1 MIGILAG
8 MGPKSTGPFVD
19 TVVAECQTIY
29 GAKHDMD
36 FPHMMIY
43 SCPTPFY
50 MDRPIDHEA
59 MKKAIIEGAQKLEST
74 GVEFI
79 AMPCN
84 TAHLYFDELQRSL
97 SVPILN
103 IVDETL
109 QAIPENT
116 KRVALLATEATV
128 QAGIYQDGIAK
139 RNIEYI
145 HYEKWQTMINQI
157 ISCIKGGEIEKAR
170 KLWDALVLQLKDEVD
185 TAIIAC
191 TDLNVVASEDF
202 VDSSQCLAKAVVR
215 MYVETIRGSHL
226 LKWDTHLTKTLEKN
240 LYPLLK

>member
-74 GVEFI
+74 GASFI

-84 TAHLYFDELQRSL
+84 TAHLYFEELQQSL
-97 SVPILN
+97 SIPILN

-109 QAIPENT
+109 QAIPET
-116 KRVALLATEATV
+116 AKRVALLATEATV

-145 HYEKWQTMINQI
+145 HHETWQEMINQI
-157 ISCIKGGEIEKAR
+157 ITCIKSGEIEKAHE
-170 KLWDALVLQLKDEVD
+170 LWNTLVLQLRDEVD

-191 TDLNVVASEDF
+191 TDLNVVANEDF

-215 MYVETIRGSHL
+215 MYLSN
-226 LKWDTHLTKTLEKN
+226 TKRSS
-240 LYPLLK
+240 

>member
-50 MDRPIDHEA
+50 MDRPIDHAA

-74 GVEFI
+74 GASFI

-84 TAHLYFDELQRSL
+84 TAHLYFEELQQSL
-97 SVPILN
+97 SIPILN
-103 IVDETL
+103 IVGETL
-109 QAIPENT
+109 KAIPET
-116 KRVALLATEATV
+116 AKRVALLATEATV

-145 HYEKWQTMINQI
+145 HHEKWQDMINQI
-157 ISCIKGGEIEKAR
+157 ITYIKSGKVEEAR
-170 KLWDALVLQLKDEVD
+170 ELWNALVLQLREEVD

-191 TDLNVVASEDF
+191 TDLNVVAIEDF
-202 VDSSQCLAKAVVR
+202 VDSSQCLAKAVVK
-215 MYVETIRGSHL
+215 MYVENIRGSQ
-226 LKWDTHLTKTLEKN
+226 
-240 LYPLLK
+240 

>member
-74 GVEFI
+74 GAGFI
-79 AMPCN
+79 AMSCN
-84 TAHLYFDELQRSL
+84 TAHLYFEELQQSL
-97 SVPILN
+97 SIPILN

-109 QAIPENT
+109 KAIPET
-116 KRVALLATEATV
+116 AKRVALLETEATV

-145 HYEKWQTMINQI
+145 HYEQWQESINQI
-157 ISCIKGGEIEKAR
+157 ITYIKSGEVEEAR
-170 KLWDALVLQLKDEVD
+170 ELWSALVLQLKDEVD

-202 VDSSQCLAKAVVR
+202 VDSTQCLAKAVVR
-215 MYVETIRGSHL
+215 MYLSN
-226 LKWDTHLTKTLEKN
+226 TKRSS
-240 LYPLLK
+240 

>member
-43 SCPTPFY
+43 SRPTPFY
-50 MDRPIDHEA
+50 MDRPLDHEA

-74 GVEFI
+74 GTSFI

-84 TAHLYFDELQRSL
+84 TAHLYFEELQRSL

-109 QAIPENT
+109 QAIPET
-116 KRVALLATEATV
+116 AKRVALLATEATV

-145 HYEKWQTMINQI
+145 HHETWQEMINQI
-157 ISCIKGGEIEKAR
+157 ITCIKSGEIEKAR
-170 KLWDALVLQLKDEVD
+170 ELWNDLVLQLRDEVD

-191 TDLNVVASEDF
+191 TDLNVIASEDF

-215 MYVETIRGSHL
+215 MYVETIRGSQ
-226 LKWDTHLTKTLEKN
+226 
-240 LYPLLK
+240 

>member
-74 GVEFI
+74 GASFI

-84 TAHLYFDELQRSL
+84 TAHLYFEELQQSL
-97 SVPILN
+97 SIPILN

-109 QAIPENT
+109 KAIPENT

-145 HYEKWQTMINQI
+145 HYEQCQETINQI
-157 ISCIKGGEIEKAR
+157 ITYIKSGEVEEAR
-170 KLWDALVLQLKDEVD
+170 ELWSALVLQLKDEVD

-191 TDLNVVASEDF
+191 TDLNVLASEDF
-202 VDSSQCLAKAVVR
+202 IDSSQCLAKAVVR
-215 MYVETIRGSHL
+215 MYVENIRGSQ
-226 LKWDTHLTKTLEKN
+226 
-240 LYPLLK
+240 

>member
-29 GAKHDMD
+29 GAKHDID

-50 MDRPIDHEA
+50 MDRPIDHAA

-74 GVEFI
+74 GVDFI

-84 TAHLYFDELQRSL
+84 TAHLYFEELQRSITI
-97 SVPILN
+97 PILN

-109 QAIPENT
+109 KAIPENT

-128 QAGIYQDGIAK
+128 QASIYQDGITK
-139 RNIEYI
+139 RDIEYI
-145 HYEKWQTMINQI
+145 HNEQWQEMINQI
-157 ISCIKGGEIEKAR
+157 ITYIKGGEIEEAR
-170 KLWDALVLQLKDEVD
+170 KLWSLLVLQLKDEVD

-191 TDLNVVASEDF
+191 TDLNVVVSEDF
-202 VDSSQCLAKAVVR
+202 VDSAQCLAKAVVR
-215 MYVETIRGSHL
+215 IYASNIKKSS
-226 LKWDTHLTKTLEKN
+226 
-240 LYPLLK
+240 

>member
-59 MKKAIIEGAQKLEST
+59 MKKAIIKGAQKLEST
-74 GVEFI
+74 GASFI

-84 TAHLYFDELQRSL
+84 TAHLYFEELQRSL
-97 SVPILN
+97 SIPILN

-109 QAIPENT
+109 QAIPKNV

-128 QAGIYQDGIAK
+128 QAGIYQDGITK
-139 RNIEYI
+139 RDIEYI
-145 HYEKWQTMINQI
+145 HHETWQEMINQI
-157 ISCIKGGEIEKAR
+157 ITWIKSGEIEEAR
-170 KLWDALVLQLKDEVD
+170 ELWNALVLKLREEVD

-202 VDSSQCLAKAVVR
+202 VDSSQCLAKAIVR
-215 MYVETIRGSHL
+215 MYVENIRGS
-226 LKWDTHLTKTLEKN
+226 K
-240 LYPLLK
+240 

>member
-19 TVVAECQTIY
+19 TVVAQCQTIY

-50 MDRPIDHEA
+50 MDRPIDHA
-59 MKKAIIEGAQKLEST
+59 VMKKAIIEGAQKLEST
-74 GVEFI
+74 GVDFI

-84 TAHLYFDELQRSL
+84 TAHLYFKELQHSL
-97 SVPILN
+97 SIPILN

-109 QAIPENT
+109 QAIPDNT
-116 KRVALLATEATV
+116 KRVALLATQATV
-128 QAGIYQDGIAK
+128 QAEIYQNGITK
-139 RNIEYI
+139 RDIEYI
-145 HYEKWQTMINQI
+145 HNEKWQEMINQI
-157 ISCIKGGEIEKAR
+157 ITCIKCGEVEEAR
-170 KLWDALVLQLKDEVD
+170 KLWSALVLHLKNEVD

-191 TDLNVVASEDF
+191 TDLNVVANEDF
-202 VDSSQCLAKAVVR
+202 VDSSQCLADAVVR
-215 MYVETIRGSHL
+215 MYLANIRR
-226 LKWDTHLTKTLEKN
+226 T
-240 LYPLLK
+240 

>member
-19 TVVAECQTIY
+19 TVVAKCQTIY

-59 MKKAIIEGAQKLEST
+59 MKNAIIEGAQKLEST
-74 GVEFI
+74 GVDFI
-79 AMPCN
+79 AIPCN
-84 TAHLYFDELQRSL
+84 TAHLYFEELQHSL
-97 SVPILN
+97 SIPILN

-109 QAIPENT
+109 QTIPENI

-128 QAGIYQDGIAK
+128 QAGIYQDGITK

-145 HYEKWQTMINQI
+145 HHETWQEMINQI
-157 ISCIKGGEIEKAR
+157 ITWIKSGEVEEAR
-170 KLWDALVLQLKDEVD
+170 ELWNALVLQLRDEVD

-202 VDSSQCLAKAVVR
+202 VDSAQCLAKAVVR
-215 MYVETIRGSHL
+215 MYVETIRGSQ
-226 LKWDTHLTKTLEKN
+226 
-240 LYPLLK
+240 

>member
-19 TVVAECQTIY
+19 TVVEQCQKIY

-50 MDRPIDHEA
+50 MDCPIDHEA
-59 MKKAIIEGAQKLEST
+59 MKKAIIKGAQKLEST
-74 GVEFI
+74 GVNFI

-84 TAHLYFDELQRSL
+84 TAHLYFEELQRSI
-97 SVPILN
+97 SIPILN
-103 IVDETL
+103 MVDETL
-109 QAIPENT
+109 NAIPDGT

-128 QAGIYQDGIAK
+128 QSGIYEDGISK
-139 RNIEYI
+139 RGIEYV
-145 HYEKWQTMINQI
+145 HKDEWQTTINRTITNIKSGQI
-157 ISCIKGGEIEKAR
+157 EEARALWHTLIS
-170 KLWDALVLQLKDEVD
+170 QLKDETD

-191 TDLNVVASEDF
+191 TDLNVVANERF
-202 VDSSQCLAKAVVR
+202 VDSSQCLAEAVVR
-215 MYVETIRGSHL
+215 MYVSNTRRS
-226 LKWDTHLTKTLEKN
+226 
-240 LYPLLK
+240 

>member
-74 GVEFI
+74 GASFI

-84 TAHLYFDELQRSL
+84 TAHLYFEELQRSL
-97 SVPILN
+97 SIPILN

-109 QAIPENT
+109 KAIPET
-116 KRVALLATEATV
+116 AKKVALLATEATV
-128 QAGIYQDGIAK
+128 QSGIYQDGIAK

-145 HYEKWQTMINQI
+145 HYEQWQESINQI
-157 ISCIKGGEIEKAR
+157 ITYIKSGEVEEAR
-170 KLWDALVLQLKDEVD
+170 ELWSALVLQLKDEVD
-185 TAIIAC
+185 TVIIAC
-191 TDLNVVASEDF
+191 TDLNVVANEDF

-215 MYVETIRGSHL
+215 MYVENIRGSQ
-226 LKWDTHLTKTLEKN
+226 
-240 LYPLLK
+240 

>member
-19 TVVAECQTIY
+19 TVVAGCQTIY

-50 MDRPIDHEA
+50 MDRPIDYEA

-74 GVEFI
+74 GVDFI

-84 TAHLYFDELQRSL
+84 TAHLYFEELQHSL
-97 SVPILN
+97 SIPILN

-109 QAIPENT
+109 QTIPENI
-116 KRVALLATEATV
+116 KRVALLATEATI

-145 HYEKWQTMINQI
+145 HHEKWQTMINQI
-157 ISCIKGGEIEKAR
+157 ITYIKSGEVEEAR
-170 KLWDALVLQLKDEVD
+170 KLWSALVLQLKDEVD

-191 TDLNVVASEDF
+191 TDLNVVANEDF

-215 MYVETIRGSHL
+215 MYVENIRRS
-226 LKWDTHLTKTLEKN
+226 K
-240 LYPLLK
+240 

>member
-59 MKKAIIEGAQKLEST
+59 MKKTIIEGAQKLESI
-74 GVEFI
+74 GASFI

-84 TAHLYFDELQRSL
+84 TAHLYFEELQQSL
-97 SVPILN
+97 SIPILN
-103 IVDETL
+103 IIDETL
-109 QAIPENT
+109 QTIPKNI

-145 HYEKWQTMINQI
+145 HYEQWQESINQI
-157 ISCIKGGEIEKAR
+157 ITYIKSGEVKEAHR
-170 KLWDALVLQLKDEVD
+170 LWDALVLQLKDEVD

-202 VDSSQCLAKAVVR
+202 VDSSHCLAEAVVR
-215 MYVETIRGSHL
+215 MYVENIRRA
-226 LKWDTHLTKTLEKN
+226 K
-240 LYPLLK
+240 

>member
-19 TVVAECQTIY
+19 TVVAQCQTIY

-50 MDRPIDHEA
+50 MDRPIDHA
-59 MKKAIIEGAQKLEST
+59 VMKKAIIEGAQKLEST
-74 GVEFI
+74 GVDFI

-84 TAHLYFDELQRSL
+84 TAHLYFKELQHSL
-97 SVPILN
+97 SIPILN

-109 QAIPENT
+109 KAIPDNT
-116 KRVALLATEATV
+116 KRVALLATQATV
-128 QAGIYQDGIAK
+128 QAGIYQDGITK
-139 RNIEYI
+139 RDIEYI
-145 HYEKWQTMINQI
+145 HNEKWQEMINQI
-157 ISCIKGGEIEKAR
+157 ITCIKCGEVEEAR
-170 KLWDALVLQLKDEVD
+170 KLWSALVLHLKNEVD

-191 TDLNVVASEDF
+191 TDLNVVANEDF
-202 VDSSQCLAKAVVR
+202 VDSSQCLADAVVR
-215 MYVETIRGSHL
+215 MYLANIRR
-226 LKWDTHLTKTLEKN
+226 T
-240 LYPLLK
+240 

>member
-19 TVVAECQTIY
+19 TVVAKCQTIY

-59 MKKAIIEGAQKLEST
+59 MKKAIIKGAQKLEST
-74 GVEFI
+74 GVDFI

-84 TAHLYFDELQRSL
+84 TAHLYFEELQHSL
-97 SVPILN
+97 SIPILN

-109 QAIPENT
+109 QIIPKNV

-128 QAGIYQDGIAK
+128 QAGIYQDGITK
-139 RNIEYI
+139 RDIEYI
-145 HYEKWQTMINQI
+145 HHETWQEMINQI
-157 ISCIKGGEIEKAR
+157 ITYIKYGEVEEAR
-170 KLWDALVLQLKDEVD
+170 ELWNALVLQLREVVD

-215 MYVETIRGSHL
+215 MYVGNIRR
-226 LKWDTHLTKTLEKN
+226 
-240 LYPLLK
+240 PQ

>member
-8 MGPKSTGPFVD
+8 MGPKSTGPFID

-74 GVEFI
+74 GASFI

-84 TAHLYFDELQRSL
+84 TAHLYFEELQDSL
-97 SVPILN
+97 SIPILN

-109 QAIPENT
+109 QAIPET
-116 KRVALLATEATV
+116 AKRVALLATEATV
-128 QAGIYQDGIAK
+128 QAGIYQDGIVK

-145 HYEKWQTMINQI
+145 HHEKWQDMINQI
-157 ISCIKGGEIEKAR
+157 ITYIKSGKVEEAR
-170 KLWDALVLQLKDEVD
+170 ELWNALVLQLREEVD

-215 MYVETIRGSHL
+215 MYL
-226 LKWDTHLTKTLEKN
+226 LNTKRSS
-240 LYPLLK
+240 

>member
-1 MIGILAG
+1 MIRILAG
-8 MGPKSTGPFVD
+8 MGPKSTGSFVD
-19 TVVAECQTIY
+19 TVVAQCQTIY

-50 MDRPIDHEA
+50 MDRPIDHTA

-74 GVEFI
+74 GVDFI

-84 TAHLYFDELQRSL
+84 TAHLYFEELKRSITI
-97 SVPILN
+97 PILN
-103 IVDETL
+103 IVNETL
-109 QAIPENT
+109 KVIPENA

-128 QAGIYQDGIAK
+128 QAGIYQDGIVK
-139 RNIEYI
+139 RDIAYI
-145 HYEKWQTMINQI
+145 HDEKWQKMINQI
-157 ISCIKGGEIEKAR
+157 ITCIKSGEVEEAR
-170 KLWDALVLQLKDEVD
+170 KLWNVLVLQLKDEVD

-202 VDSSQCLAKAVVR
+202 VDSSQCLAEAVIR
-215 MYVETIRGSHL
+215 MYLSRTNCIFMSRR
-226 LKWDTHLTKTLEKN
+226 
-240 LYPLLK
+240 

>member
-29 GAKHDMD
+29 GAKHDID

-84 TAHLYFDELQRSL
+84 TAHLYFEELQQSL
-97 SVPILN
+97 SIPILN

-109 QAIPENT
+109 KAIPET
-116 KRVALLATEATV
+116 AKRVALLATEATI
-128 QAGIYQDGIAK
+128 QAGIYQDGITK

-145 HYEKWQTMINQI
+145 HHEKWQTMINQI
-157 ISCIKGGEIEKAR
+157 ITCIKSGEIEAAQE
-170 KLWDALVLQLKDEVD
+170 LWSALVLQLKDEVD
-185 TAIIAC
+185 TTIIAC
-191 TDLNVVASEDF
+191 TDLNVVANEEF
-202 VDSSQCLAKAVVR
+202 VDSAQCLAEAVVR
-215 MYVETIRGSHL
+215 MYVESGS
-226 LKWDTHLTKTLEKN
+226 KPN
-240 LYPLLK
+240 S

>member
-8 MGPKSTGPFVD
+8 MGPKSTGSFVD
-19 TVVAECQTIY
+19 TVVAKCQTIY

-50 MDRPIDHEA
+50 MDRSIDHEA

-84 TAHLYFDELQRSL
+84 TAHLYFEELQHSL
-97 SVPILN
+97 SIPLLN

-116 KRVALLATEATV
+116 KRVALLATEATI

-145 HYEKWQTMINQI
+145 HHEKWQTTINQI
-157 ISCIKGGEIEKAR
+157 ITYVKSGEVEATR
-170 KLWDALVLQLKDEVD
+170 ELWNALVVQLKDKVD

-191 TDLNVVASEDF
+191 TDLNIVANEDF
-202 VDSSQCLAKAVVR
+202 VDSAQCLAEAVVR
-215 MYVETIRGSHL
+215 MYVSNIKKSS
-226 LKWDTHLTKTLEKN
+226 
-240 LYPLLK
+240 

>member
-19 TVVAECQTIY
+19 TVIAGCQTIY

-74 GVEFI
+74 GVSFI

-84 TAHLYFDELQRSL
+84 TAHLYFEELQRSI
-97 SVPILN
+97 SIPILN

-109 QAIPENT
+109 QAIPET
-116 KRVALLATEATV
+116 AKKVALLATEATI
-128 QAGIYQDGIAK
+128 QAGIYQDGITK

-145 HYEKWQTMINQI
+145 HHEKWQTMINQI
-157 ISCIKGGEIEKAR
+157 ITCIKSGEIEAAQE
-170 KLWDALVLQLKDEVD
+170 LWSALVLQLKDEVD
-185 TAIIAC
+185 TTIIAC
-191 TDLNVVASEDF
+191 TDLNVVANEEF
-202 VDSSQCLAKAVVR
+202 VDSAQCLAEAVVR
-215 MYVETIRGSHL
+215 MYVETIRRSQ
-226 LKWDTHLTKTLEKN
+226 
-240 LYPLLK
+240 

>member
-50 MDRPIDHEA
+50 MDCPIDHEA
-59 MKKAIIEGAQKLEST
+59 MTKAIIEGAQKLEST
-74 GVEFI
+74 GASFI

-84 TAHLYFDELQRSL
+84 TAHLYFEELQDSL
-97 SVPILN
+97 SIPILN

-109 QAIPENT
+109 QAIPET
-116 KRVALLATEATV
+116 AKRVALLATEATV

-145 HYEKWQTMINQI
+145 HYEQWQESINQI
-157 ISCIKGGEIEKAR
+157 ITYIKSGEVEEAR
-170 KLWDALVLQLKDEVD
+170 ELWNALVLQLKDEVD

-215 MYVETIRGSHL
+215 MYVENIRGS
-226 LKWDTHLTKTLEKN
+226 K
-240 LYPLLK
+240 

>member
-19 TVVAECQTIY
+19 TVVAGCQTIY

-50 MDRPIDHEA
+50 MDRPIDHAA
-59 MKKAIIEGAQKLEST
+59 MKKAIIEGAQRLEST
-74 GVEFI
+74 GVDFI

-84 TAHLYFDELQRSL
+84 TAHLYFEELQRSITI
-97 SVPILN
+97 PILN

-109 QAIPENT
+109 KAIPENT

-128 QAGIYQDGIAK
+128 QSGIYQDGITK

-145 HYEKWQTMINQI
+145 HHEKWQTMINQI
-157 ISCIKGGEIEKAR
+157 ITCIKGGEIEEAR
-170 KLWDALVLQLKDEVD
+170 KLWSVLILQLKDEVD

-191 TDLNVVASEDF
+191 TDLNVVVSEDF
-202 VDSSQCLAKAVVR
+202 VDSAQCLAKAVVR
-215 MYVETIRGSHL
+215 IYASNIKRSS
-226 LKWDTHLTKTLEKN
+226 
-240 LYPLLK
+240 

>member
-59 MKKAIIEGAQKLEST
+59 MKKAIIKGAQKLEST
-74 GVEFI
+74 GASFI

-84 TAHLYFDELQRSL
+84 TAHLYFEELQRSL
-97 SVPILN
+97 SIPILN

-109 QAIPENT
+109 KTIPET
-116 KRVALLATEATV
+116 AKRVALLATEATV
-128 QAGIYQDGIAK
+128 QAGIYQDEITK
-139 RNIEYI
+139 RDIEYI
-145 HYEKWQTMINQI
+145 HHETWQEMINQI
-157 ISCIKGGEIEKAR
+157 ITWIKSGEIEEAR
-170 KLWDALVLQLKDEVD
+170 ELWNALVLKLREEVD

-202 VDSSQCLAKAVVR
+202 VDSSQCLAKAIVR
-215 MYVETIRGSHL
+215 MYVENIRGS
-226 LKWDTHLTKTLEKN
+226 K
-240 LYPLLK
+240 

>member
-50 MDRPIDHEA
+50 MDRPINHEA

-74 GVEFI
+74 GASFI

-84 TAHLYFDELQRSL
+84 TAHLYFEELQQSL
-97 SVPILN
+97 SIPILN

-109 QAIPENT
+109 KAIPET
-116 KRVALLATEATV
+116 AKRVALLATEATV

-139 RNIEYI
+139 CNIEYI
-145 HYEKWQTMINQI
+145 HYERWQESINQI
-157 ISCIKGGEIEKAR
+157 ITYIKSGEVEEAR
-170 KLWDALVLQLKDEVD
+170 ELWNALVLQLKDEVD

-215 MYVETIRGSHL
+215 MYVENIRGS
-226 LKWDTHLTKTLEKN
+226 K
-240 LYPLLK
+240 

>member
-19 TVVAECQTIY
+19 TVVAKCQTIY

-84 TAHLYFDELQRSL
+84 TAHLYFEELQHSL
-97 SVPILN
+97 SIPILN

-116 KRVALLATEATV
+116 KRVALLATEATI
-128 QAGIYQDGIAK
+128 QASIYQDGIAK

-145 HYEKWQTMINQI
+145 HNEQWQESINQI
-157 ISCIKGGEIEKAR
+157 ITCIKGGEIEEAR
-170 KLWDALVLQLKDEVD
+170 
-185 TAIIAC
+185 
-191 TDLNVVASEDF
+191 
-202 VDSSQCLAKAVVR
+202 
-215 MYVETIRGSHL
+215 
-226 LKWDTHLTKTLEKN
+226 N
-240 LYPLLK
+240 L

>member
-1 MIGILAG
+1 MKGDETMIGILAG

-19 TVVAECQTIY
+19 TVVADCQTIY

-74 GVEFI
+74 GASFI

-84 TAHLYFDELQRSL
+84 TAHLYFEELQQSL
-97 SVPILN
+97 SIPILN

-109 QAIPENT
+109 KAIPET
-116 KRVALLATEATV
+116 AKRVALLATEATV
-128 QAGIYQDGIAK
+128 QSGIYQDGIAK

-145 HYEKWQTMINQI
+145 HYEQWQESINQI
-157 ISCIKGGEIEKAR
+157 ISYIKGGEIEKAHE
-170 KLWDALVLQLKDEVD
+170 LWNTLVLQLRDEVD

-215 MYVETIRGSHL
+215 MYVENIRGSQ
-226 LKWDTHLTKTLEKN
+226 
-240 LYPLLK
+240 

>member
-19 TVVAECQTIY
+19 TIVAGCQTTY

-50 MDRPIDHEA
+50 MDRPIDHAA
-59 MKKAIIEGAQKLEST
+59 MKKAIIEGAQKLEIT
-74 GVEFI
+74 GVDFI

-84 TAHLYFDELQRSL
+84 TAHLYFEELQCSI
-97 SVPILN
+97 SIPILN

-109 QAIPENT
+109 QTIPENT

-145 HYEKWQTMINQI
+145 HNEKWQTMITQI
-157 ISCIKGGEIEKAR
+157 ITCIKSGEVEEAR
-170 KLWDALVLQLKDEVD
+170 KLWNALVLQLRDEVD

-191 TDLNVVASEDF
+191 TDLNVVANEGF
-202 VDSSQCLAKAVVR
+202 VDSAQCLAKAVVR
-215 MYVETIRGSHL
+215 MYVQNIRRSQ
-226 LKWDTHLTKTLEKN
+226 
-240 LYPLLK
+240 

>member
-19 TVVAECQTIY
+19 TVVAKCQTIY

-59 MKKAIIEGAQKLEST
+59 MKKAIIKGAQKLEST
-74 GVEFI
+74 GVDFI

-84 TAHLYFDELQRSL
+84 TAHLYFEELQQSL
-97 SVPILN
+97 SIPILN

-109 QAIPENT
+109 QAIPKNV

-128 QAGIYQDGIAK
+128 QAGIYQDRITK
-139 RNIEYI
+139 RDIEYI
-145 HYEKWQTMINQI
+145 HHETWQEMINQI
-157 ISCIKGGEIEKAR
+157 ITYIKSGEVEEAR
-170 KLWDALVLQLKDEVD
+170 ELWNALVLQLREVVD

-215 MYVETIRGSHL
+215 MYVGNIRR
-226 LKWDTHLTKTLEKN
+226 
-240 LYPLLK
+240 PQ

>member
-1 MIGILAG
+1 MKGDETMIGILAG

-29 GAKHDMD
+29 GAKHDIE

-74 GVEFI
+74 GASFI

-84 TAHLYFDELQRSL
+84 TAHLYFEELQQSL
-97 SVPILN
+97 SIPILN

-109 QAIPENT
+109 KAIPET
-116 KRVALLATEATV
+116 AKRVALLATEATV
-128 QAGIYQDGIAK
+128 QSGIYQDGIAK

-145 HYEKWQTMINQI
+145 HYEQWQESINKI
-157 ISCIKGGEIEKAR
+157 ITYIKSGEVEEAHR
-170 KLWDALVLQLKDEVD
+170 LWEALVLQLKDEVD

-202 VDSSQCLAKAVVR
+202 VDSAQCLAKAVVR
-215 MYVETIRGSHL
+215 MYVENIRGSQ
-226 LKWDTHLTKTLEKN
+226 
-240 LYPLLK
+240 